1 MSDGFMT
8 GTLECTDIALFVAP
22 ETVLRY
28 FFTYTGV
35 QPLKS
40 DHLLLTKS
48 MFYAMDAT

>member
-1 MSDGFMT
+1 
-8 GTLECTDIALFVAP
+8 VAP
-22 ETVLRY
+22 ETVFRY

-48 MFYAMDAT
+48 MFYASDAS